1 MEEKDRTGKADPSS
15 PERGS
20 LKKPR
25 GRGLL
30 QQKDGKKMKKWL
42 SMLLAAM
49 LFLISNRISC

>member
-30 QQKDGKKMKKWL
+30 QQRMEK
-42 SMLLAAM
+42 
-49 LFLISNRISC
+49 R